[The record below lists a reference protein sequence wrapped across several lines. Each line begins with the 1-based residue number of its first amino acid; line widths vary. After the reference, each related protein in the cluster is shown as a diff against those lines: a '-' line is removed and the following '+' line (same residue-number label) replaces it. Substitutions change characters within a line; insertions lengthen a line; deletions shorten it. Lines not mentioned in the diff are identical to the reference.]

1 MLPGDWG
8 KRAMELKGRGP
19 CRAKYCFVHTADL
32 LLDAPV
38 RGVTLPPEPL
48 RTIVRD
54 ASLRAWHSLVELT
67 IERDAAFLILS
78 GGLFGG
84 DIPTLRSCV
93 ALRDGLERL
102 RAHGIDVFIGL
113 GPDDA
118 GAASYLPWMA
128 AGTTVFAAEEISTG
142 YVMRDGRCLAALR
155 GTSAAPDEAWR
166 LARDLRP
173 LGMGLDI
180 CVLPAPTAG
189 SARLWELEPAG
200 SAFAYWALG
209 GSPPPHLPAPAARRP
224 PEGPWVVCPGTP
236 QGRGLETSQVGAKGC
251 VLVEVVDGQIVDV
264 APVAVDHV
272 RFLSLEVD
280 VSRCAD
286 GAAIR
291 RRLARE
297 LEDASEEATPRAVVA
312 EAVLRGR
319 PVGDIA
325 RDRIS
330 LETELL
336 AELREDARGA
346 RHGASGTATGWW
358 VRVRDLTARDD
369 RPGPAV
375 PWDLRRLLIEHAD
388 ALSAP
393 LPGSRFLAQTF
404 APLLRQW
411 EAETDRAAQR
421 ELVRAAVALAL
432 DEICAEG
439 RR

>member
-1 MLPGDWG
+1 
-8 KRAMELKGRGP
+8 MESNGRGQR
-19 CRAKYCFVHTADL
+19 RAGYCFVHAADL

-38 RGVTLPPEPL
+38 RGITLPPEPL
-48 RTIVRD
+48 RATVRD

-67 IERDAAFLILS
+67 IERQAAFLILS

-84 DIPTLRSCV
+84 NTPTLRSCV

-102 RAHGIDVFIGL
+102 RAHGIDVFISL
-113 GPDDA
+113 GRGDA
-118 GAASYLPWMA
+118 AAASCLPWMA
-128 AGTTVFAAEEISTG
+128 AGATVFARDEISAG

-155 GTSAAPDEAWR
+155 GTSAAADAAWQW
-166 LARDLRP
+166 ARDLHP
-173 LGMGLDI
+173 LGRGLDI
-180 CVLPAPTAG
+180 GVLPAPDTGGAH
-189 SARLWELEPAG
+189 LWEIEPAG

-209 GSPPPHLPAPAARRP
+209 GVPPPHLPVPAARRP

-236 QGRGLETSQVGAKGC
+236 QGRGLETSHVGAKGC
-251 VLVEVVDGQIVDV
+251 VVVEVDDGQIVGV
-264 APVAVDHV
+264 VPVAVDHV

-280 VSRCAD
+280 VSLCAD

-291 RRLARE
+291 RHLARA
-297 LEDASEEATPRAVVA
+297 LEDASAEATPRAVVA

-319 PVGDIA
+319 PVGDFA
-325 RDRIS
+325 GDCIS

-336 AELREDARGA
+336 AGLREDARVA
-346 RHGASGTATGWW
+346 AADTPHRTTGTWW
-358 VRVRDLTARDD
+358 ARVRDLTARDE
-369 RPGPAV
+369 RPATTV
-375 PWDLRRLLIEHAD
+375 PWDLRRILVEHGE

-411 EAETDRAAQR
+411 DAETDLAAQR
-421 ELVRAAVALAL
+421 QLIRAAAALAL
-432 DEICAEG
+432 AEVCAEG

>member
-1 MLPGDWG
+1 MQSN
-8 KRAMELKGRGP
+8 GRGP
-19 CRAKYCFVHTADL
+19 RRATYCFVHAAEL
-32 LLDAPV
+32 LLDVPV
-38 RGVTLPPEPL
+38 RGIPLTPEPL
-48 RTIVRD
+48 RTTVRD
-54 ASLRAWHSLVELT
+54 AALHAWHSLVELT
-67 IERDAAFLILS
+67 IERDAEFLVLS
-78 GGLFGG
+78 GGLFGAT
-84 DIPTLRSCV
+84 PTLRSCV

-102 RAHGIDVFIGL
+102 RAHGIDVFIAL
-113 GPDDA
+113 GADDA
-118 GAASYLPWMA
+118 GAVSYLPWMA
-128 AGTTVFAAEEISTG
+128 AGTTVFAGDGISVG

-155 GTSAAPDEAWR
+155 GTGAEPDEAWR

-180 CVLPAPTAG
+180 CVLPTPAAG
-189 SARLWELEPAG
+189 SARLWDLDQAG

-209 GSPPPHLPAPAARRP
+209 GSPPPSLAAPTARRP

-251 VLVEVVDGQIVDV
+251 VLVEVEDGQIVGV
-264 APVAVDHV
+264 APVAVDHL
-272 RFLSLEVD
+272 RFLSLEID

-297 LEDASEEATPRAVVA
+297 LQDAIEDAAPRALVA

-319 PVGDIA
+319 LVGGIA
-325 RDRIS
+325 RDRIT

-336 AELREDARGA
+336 AELREDARVAAEDAPNGA
-346 RHGASGTATGWW
+346 FGTAASWW
-358 VRVRDLTARDD
+358 VRVRDHTGRDD
-369 RPGPAV
+369 RPGARL
-375 PWDLRRLLIEHAD
+375 PWDLRRILIEHGE

-411 EAETDRAAQR
+411 GAETDLAAQR
-421 ELVRAAVALAL
+421 ELVRAAAALAL
-432 DEICAEG
+432 DEICAG
-439 RR
+439 DRR